1 MKRGMMAQF
10 IFTGDE
16 YINVAHIVS
25 IETWPH
31 TETIWIRLDTG
42 EKYARRIK
50 YLDGILIILGIKTG
64 STGKE
69 LPGN

>member
-1 MKRGMMAQF
+1 MAQF
-10 IFTGDE
+10 IFIGDE

-25 IETWPH
+25 IDTWPH
-31 TETIWIRLDTG
+31 TETIWICLDTG
-42 EKYARRIK
+42 EKYARSIK

-69 LPGN
+69 LLGN